1 MIPLALGVFSPT
13 KDILKSNYL
22 SSDKNDII
30 ERLVHEISDLK
41 TKYSN
46 LESKLEQVESDAEL
60 TYLEVQGKFEALQI
74 KVTELEDKTPSAMI
88 QEVHD
93 LVYSLVCFL

>member
-30 ERLVHEISDLK
+30 ERLVHEITDLK
-41 TKYSN
+41 AKYSN

-60 TYLEVQGKFEALQI
+60 KYSDLKVKYEALQI